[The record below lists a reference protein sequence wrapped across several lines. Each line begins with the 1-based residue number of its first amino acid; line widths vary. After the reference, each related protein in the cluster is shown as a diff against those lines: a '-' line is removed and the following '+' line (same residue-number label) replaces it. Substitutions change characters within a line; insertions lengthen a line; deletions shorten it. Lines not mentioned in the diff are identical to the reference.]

1 MSEKRREY
9 NRKYNREWKLNHPKE
24 CKEQKK
30 RYREKHTYEI
40 KEREKKYRHGLKT
53 QCLIH
58 YGGNP
63 PRCVCCDETHIEFL
77 TIDHINGGG
86 NKHRRELFGVKV
98 GGWHFN
104 LWLIKNNF
112 PEGYQIMCF
121 NCNCGRV
128 QNNGVCPHKSFSTIT
143 KTITI
148 L

>member
-63 PRCVCCDETHIEFL
+63 PRCVCCGETHIEFL

-86 NKHRRELFGVKV
+86 NKHRRKIRNKV
-98 GGWHFN
+98 RGCTPGGHGFY
-104 LWLIKNNF
+104 LWLKRHNYPKGF
-112 PEGYQIMCF
+112 QVLCF
-121 NCNCGRV
+121 NCNIGKHI
-128 QNNGVCPHKSFSTIT
+128 NNNVCPHKDPEYKS
-143 KTITI
+143 
-148 L
+148 